1 MLDFCCGHLLSSICN
16 TTFDLVSHD
25 LSIYK
30 FEYYHVS
37 GIALALGQSYS
48 TDRQQQY
55 VAVNNDAPE
64 SEESVVRDLSQGSVL
79 DALLFLIM
87 INDLG
92 VNVPAVII
100 LFVND
105 TKVSYIGESVSQSC
119 FEFNQHQ
126 NNNRIENWLP
136 AIELVFSVERIFM
149 LLQF

>member
-1 MLDFCCGHLLSSICN
+1 MLDFCCGHLSSSVCN

-30 FEYYHVS
+30 FKYYHVS
-37 GIALALGQSYS
+37 LALGQSYS
-48 TDRQQQY
+48 TDRQQYY
-55 VAVNNDAPE
+55 VAVKNDALE

-79 DALLFLIM
+79 DPLLFLIM

-92 VNVPAVII
+92 NHSAVII
-100 LFVND
+100 LFVNV

-126 NNNRIENWLP
+126 NNSGIENWL
-136 AIELVFSVERIFM
+136 
-149 LLQF
+149 